1 MSSADTSRRIL
12 DAAEIIFAKKGYEAA
27 SIRRITS
34 LAGVDLGSVR
44 YHFGSKDRLFGAV
57 MERRLQ
63 PLCEE
68 RSRLLDALEAEWGGD
83 PPPVERLIETFVRP
97 AVELVCDSEH
107 GRCWMNLIGRV
118 RVEPGSYLDSV
129 QLMYTRLLKRYLDLF
144 ARAIPDLCEE
154 ELTYRFFFL
163 FGVVVNTLV
172 DDGTLRAMRPGL
184 PVLYEDPEAVI
195 AHLVRFV
202 AAGMRAPAAG
212 EIVTPVPPDAA
223 VEAGKRG
230 GLKRSWVG

>member
-1 MSSADTSRRIL
+1 MSSAETSSRIL
-12 DAAEIIFAKKGYEAA
+12 DAAEIIFAKKGYESA

-57 MERRLQ
+57 MERRLR

-68 RSRLLDALEAEWGGD
+68 RARRLDALEAEWGD
-83 PPPVERLIETFVRP
+83 EPVPVERLIESFVRP
-97 AVELVCDSEH
+97 AVDLICDREH

-129 QLMYTRLLKRYLDLF
+129 QVMYAEILKRYLALF

-154 ELTYRFFFL
+154 EQAYRFYFL
-163 FGVVVNTLV
+163 FGVEVNTLV
-172 DDGTLRAMRPGL
+172 DDGTLRALRPGL
-184 PVLYEDPEAVI
+184 PVVYEDPDAVV
-195 AHLVRFV
+195 AHLVRF
-202 AAGMRAPAAG
+202 ASAGMRAPAAG
-212 EIVTPVPPDAA
+212 EMVTPIEADGA
-223 VEAGKRG
+223 VATQRT